1 MSTSAP
7 PRNLEGIRGP
17 EPPQYTKSSLIRI
30 LSTLVSWIKLCLFG
44 TSVSVTVMRI
54 TLMPSSRS
62 VPRSVPAVDV
72 VAKRL
77 LLASAKVG
85 TFPPEPRARPVLIKG
100 HSLRHPHNIDHDIAP
115 VLRAASCPDNQVPYV
130 RQSSYL
136 WLTGCQSAH
145 AKERVWGESVIPSN
159 NIRVQAHEQILEKN
173 ILRSR
178 LSPHADIPLLA
189 IGLDVQWF
197 VPDAPLPKPA
207 NTPPSDNP
215 RTRVCWANGAV
226 PPADAPRTTP
236 TATSRCQPSDPGAVT
251 VDPDSAE
258 AGRLVADVPT
268 NAPVFLHFLVR
279 PPAETSCLKES
290 AERSGQSRSGCNR
303 TRSRPIL
310 SASASG
316 PTSLTSN

>member
-1 MSTSAP
+1 MHDSDPRMAPMQRQCHQPLSPLPRRRTVTTFSQPFVPSHKIINYCRSESAP
-7 PRNLEGIRGP
+7 VPSSRANVHVCATSKPRRNPWPR
-17 EPPQYTKSSLIRI
+17 
-30 LSTLVSWIKLCLFG
+30 STPVHEIVTNQDSIYSRVVDQIVSVRP
-44 TSVSVTVMRI
+44 SVSVTVMRI
-54 TLMPSSRS
+54 TLMPSS
-62 VPRSVPAVDV
+62 RSVPAVDV

-115 VLRAASCPDNQVPYV
+115 VLRAASCPDNQVAYV

-236 TATSRCQPSDPGAVT
+236 TARSRCQPSDPGAVT

-258 AGRLVADVPT
+258 AGRL
-268 NAPVFLHFLVR
+268 R
-279 PPAETSCLKES
+279 
-290 AERSGQSRSGCNR
+290 
-303 TRSRPIL
+303 
-310 SASASG
+310 
-316 PTSLTSN
+316 

>member
-1 MSTSAP
+1 MSVRP
-7 PRNLEGIRGP
+7 
-17 EPPQYTKSSLIRI
+17 
-30 LSTLVSWIKLCLFG
+30 
-44 TSVSVTVMRI
+44 SVSVTVMRI
-54 TLMPSSRS
+54 TLMPSS
-62 VPRSVPAVDV
+62 RSVPAVDV

-115 VLRAASCPDNQVPYV
+115 VLRAASCPDNQVAYV

-145 AKERVWGESVIPSN
+145 AKKRVWGESVIPSN

-178 LSPHADIPLLA
+178 LSPHADIPLLV

-236 TATSRCQPSDPGAVT
+236 TATSRCQPSGPGAVT

-258 AGRLVADVPT
+258 AGRLTLTFPQMRRSSLLPRPTPGKRRASRNPPNARANPAPAATAPGVAPFYRSVP
-268 NAPVFLHFLVR
+268 V
-279 PPAETSCLKES
+279 
-290 AERSGQSRSGCNR
+290 
-303 TRSRPIL
+303 
-310 SASASG
+310 G

>member
-1 MSTSAP
+1 MSV
-7 PRNLEGIRGP
+7 RL
-17 EPPQYTKSSLIRI
+17 
-30 LSTLVSWIKLCLFG
+30 
-44 TSVSVTVMRI
+44 SVSVTVMRI
-54 TLMPSSRS
+54 TLMPSS
-62 VPRSVPAVDV
+62 RSVPAVDV

-77 LLASAKVG
+77 LLASAKVW

-115 VLRAASCPDNQVPYV
+115 VLRAASCPDNQVSYI

-258 AGRLVADVPT
+258 AGRLTLTFPQMRRSSFTSSSDP
-268 NAPVFLHFLVR
+268 R
-279 PPAETSCLKES
+279 ETSCLKES